1 MKAQIHVHVALQ
13 INVQSCSQAETFSFI
28 DFFKGPLLSGSH
40 YFQGGGLL
48 SEFCGSKERKKG
60 VVKRRE
66 QIHVRTSQLQ
76 QR

>member
-40 YFQGGGLL
+40 YFQGGGGYFRN
-48 SEFCGSKERKKG
+48 SVVVRKEKKEG
-60 VVKRRE
+60 
-66 QIHVRTSQLQ
+66 
-76 QR
+76 